1 MTTIVNTH
9 QAQAWNGYEGEHWAD
24 EYERYNRAND
34 GMNQPLLD
42 AAAIAE
48 TDRVLD
54 IGCGTGRTTRLAARL
69 ATHGH
74 ATGIDLS
81 GPMLAKARDLAAA
94 EVIGNVAFQQGDAQV
109 YPLPDNGFD
118 VAISRGGVMFFDDPV
133 AAFGNINRALRPAG
147 RLTFVGPKDNSM
159 SGDFARALAPLWH
172 LMRQHGQRSTPP
184 GPASL
189 GSSDQIAE
197 VLGTAGFT
205 DIGNTSIT
213 VGMVFGD
220 NAADAAEFM
229 FAMGP
234 MRFNL
239 AGVAPVDI
247 DRAKAEVIDSLR
259 PYEQAGGVRLT
270 AELWLVQALAGAR

>member
-9 QAQAWNGYEGEHWAD
+9 KAQAWNGYEGEHWAE

-42 AAAIAE
+42 AAAITE

-94 EVIGNVAFQQGDAQV
+94 EVIGNVTFQQGDAQV

-118 VAISRGGVMFFDDPV
+118 VAISRGGVMFFDDPA
-133 AAFGNINRALRPAG
+133 AAFGNIHRALRPAG
-147 RLTFVGPKDNSM
+147 RLAFVAPKDNSM

-172 LMRQHGQRSTPP
+172 LMRQHAKPATTP
-184 GPASL
+184 GPTSL
-189 GSSDQIAE
+189 GSPYKIADL
-197 VLGTAGFT
+197 LGAAGFT
-205 DIGNTSIT
+205 DVGSTSIT
-213 VGMVFGD
+213 VDMVFGD
-220 NAADAAEFM
+220 NAADAAEFI
-229 FAMGP
+229 FAMDP

-239 AGVAPVDI
+239 AGVAQPDI
-247 DRAKAEVIDSLR
+247 DRTKAEVIDSLR

-270 AELWLVQALAGAR
+270 AEMWLVQALAGAR

>member
-1 MTTIVNTH
+1 MTTVVNTH
-9 QAQAWNGYEGEHWAD
+9 QAQAWNGYEGQHWAD
-24 EYERYNRAND
+24 EYKRYNQAND
-34 GMNQPLLD
+34 GMNQPLLE
-42 AAAIAE
+42 AAAITG

-54 IGCGTGRTTRLAARL
+54 IGCGTGRTTRLAARI

-81 GPMLAKARDLAAA
+81 GPMLARARGLAEA
-94 EVIGNVAFQQGDAQV
+94 EGIGNVTFHQGDAQV

-118 VAISRGGVMFFDDPV
+118 VAISRGGVMFFDDPM

-147 RLTFVGPKDNSM
+147 RLAFVAPKDNSM

-172 LMRQHGQRSTPP
+172 LMRQHAKRSTSP
-184 GPASL
+184 GPTSL
-189 GSSDQIAE
+189 GSPDRIAE
-197 VLGTAGFT
+197 VLGAAGFT
-205 DIGNTSIT
+205 DVDSTSIT

-220 NAADAAEFM
+220 NPADAAEFM

-239 AGVAPVDI
+239 DGVAPDDI
-247 DRAKAEVIDSLR
+247 DHTKAEVIDSLR
-259 PYEQAGGVRLT
+259 PYQQAEGVRLT
-270 AELWLVQALAGAR
+270 VEMWLVRALAGAR

>member
-1 MTTIVNTH
+1 MTTVVNGNQT
-9 QAQAWNGYEGEHWAD
+9 QAWNGYEGQHWAD

-42 AAAIAE
+42 AAAITEA
-48 TDRVLD
+48 DRVLD
-54 IGCGTGRTTRLAARL
+54 VGCGTGRTTRLAARL

-74 ATGIDLS
+74 ATGLDLS
-81 GPMLAKARDLAAA
+81 GPMLARARGLATT
-94 EVIGNVAFQQGDAQV
+94 EGIGNVTFQQGDAQV

-118 VAISRGGVMFFDDPV
+118 VAISRGGVMFFDDPM

-147 RLTFVGPKDNSM
+147 RLAFVGPKDNSM

-172 LMRQHGQRSTPP
+172 LMRKHTQRDTAP

-189 GSSDQIAE
+189 GSPDRIAE
-197 VLGTAGFT
+197 VLGAAGFT
-205 DIGNTSIT
+205 DIASTSIT
-213 VGMVFGD
+213 VGMAFGD

-239 AGVAPVDI
+239 AGVAQEDI
-247 DRAKAEVIDSLR
+247 DRTKAAVIDSLL
-259 PYEQAGGVRLT
+259 PYEQADGVRLT
-270 AELWLVQALAGAR
+270 AQMWLVHALAGAR

>member
-1 MTTIVNTH
+1 MTTVVNTH
-9 QAQAWNGYEGEHWAD
+9 QADAWNGYEGEHWAD

-42 AAAIAE
+42 AAAITE

-69 ATHGH
+69 ATRGH

-81 GPMLAKARDLAAA
+81 GPMLARARDLTAA
-94 EVIGNVAFQQGDAQV
+94 EDLGNVTFQQGDTQV

-133 AAFGNINRALRPAG
+133 AAFDNINRALRPAG
-147 RLTFVGPKDNSM
+147 RLAFVGPKDNTM
-159 SGDFARALAPLWH
+159 RGDFARALAPLWQ
-172 LMRQHGQRSTPP
+172 LMRRHGQRSTPP

-189 GSSDQIAE
+189 GSPERIAE

-205 DIGNTSIT
+205 DIGTTSIT

-220 NAADAAEFM
+220 NATDAAEFV

-239 AGVAPVDI
+239 AGVAPEDI
-247 DRAKAEVIDSLR
+247 DRAKIEVIDSLR
-259 PYEQAGGVRLT
+259 PYEQADGVRLT
-270 AELWLVQALAGAR
+270 AEMWLVHALAGAR

>member
-1 MTTIVNTH
+1 MTTIANTH
-9 QAQAWNGYEGEHWAD
+9 QAQAWNGYEGQHWAD
-24 EYERYNRAND
+24 EHERYNRAND

-42 AAAIAE
+42 TAAITP

-54 IGCGTGRTTRLAARL
+54 IGCGTGRTTRLAANL

-74 ATGIDLS
+74 ATGLDLS
-81 GPMLAKARDLAAA
+81 APMLARARRIAAA
-94 EVIGNVAFQQGDAQV
+94 DGVANITFQRGDAQV

-133 AAFGNINRALRPAG
+133 VAFGNINRALRPAG
-147 RLTFVGPKDNSM
+147 RLAFVGPKDNSM

-172 LMRQHGQRSTPP
+172 LMRQHGHRSTAP

-189 GSSDQIAE
+189 GSPERIAE

-205 DIGNTSIT
+205 DIDSTSIT

-239 AGVAPVDI
+239 AGVAQDDI
-247 DRAKAEVIDSLR
+247 DRTTAEVIDSLR
-259 PYEQAGGVRLT
+259 PYEQADGVRLT
-270 AELWLVQALAGAR
+270 VEMWLVHALAGAR